1 MFAVPRARYWR
12 LFGRSGRFTLGSPT
26 PPGLETPAKI
36 FQPLK
41 AQFEVA
47 KLPFSGQGGAALSGI
62 TGLIAVIKLPFSGQ
76 LGAALNGITELIE
89 VAKLPFSGQ
98 VGAAPSGI
106 TELT

>member
-36 FQPLK
+36 FQPQY
-41 AQFEVA
+41 AQFEA
-47 KLPFSGQGGAALSGI
+47 
-62 TGLIAVIKLPFSGQ
+62 IKLPF
-76 LGAALNGITELIE
+76 AAQVGDALSAITELSE

-98 VGAAPSGI
+98 VGTALSAI